1 MTTKTTGLLIIAI
14 ALGSTV
20 HIAYATLQSHSVA
33 PDALTAAPKR
43 DRSEFGNKFVRG
55 QPGSDPSKRIVGAW
69 RLVSVDGT
77 SPVFHFV
84 YDQPRGMII
93 YEASGQM
100 AVQVANI
107 GDRRPFAAGPDA
119 GTLEEKAAAFDSYS
133 GYYGTY
139 TIDSAAGT
147 VTHHIQDGSN
157 PASRGRD
164 NVRWFEFQGNDR
176 VVLIPTEDG
185 TGGRVARQEAVHKLT
200 WERIK

>member
-1 MTTKTTGLLIIAI
+1 MSHSWTHN
-14 ALGSTV
+14 ALGT
-20 HIAYATLQSHSVA
+20 T
-33 PDALTAAPKR
+33 PKR
-43 DRSEFGNKFVRG
+43 DTFEVGNESVRG
-55 QPGSDPSKRIVGAW
+55 QPRGDPLKRIVGAW

-84 YDQPRGMII
+84 YDQPRGLII
-93 YEASGQM
+93 YAASGQM

-107 GDRRPFAAGPDA
+107 GYRRPFAAGPDA
-119 GTLEEKAAAFDSYS
+119 GTLEEKAAAFDSSS

-147 VTHHIQDGSN
+147 VTHHSQDGSN

-185 TGGRVARQEAVHKLT
+185 KGGTVARRDATYRLA
-200 WERIK
+200 W